1 MKYYLII
8 GYQLLEK
15 YREFPTVRVHING
28 QLVDE
33 FLCDNEQTT
42 EVSIQTKHIVNSHG
56 TCFNKTWDST
66 ETSKFMTPAKY
77 KMIELDATSWPDKG
91 ELTIEVSDNNSNY
104 NNGFMTL
111 RSIVWITPVILI
123 RKDIH
128 DNISILHRIMK
139 KLRQELIRSGHYW
152 YVPNRTET
160 RATWPG
166 ISPYPTKLIH
176 RESFEENL
184 HRGGEFTLHFEIRKK
199 HKTHLLV
206 GDSRPVKGYF
216 RVDLFFLA
224 WYQHHTKKCFNLTDE
239 ATYDIDTG
247 QRTVG
252 NVLGK
257 NK

>member
-15 YREFPTVRVHING
+15 YRKFPIVRVRLNG

-33 FLCDNEQTT
+33 FLCDNEQTK
-42 EVSIQTKHIVNSHG
+42 EISVQRRFSKNMSG
-56 TCFNKTWDST
+56 TCHNWKWDST

-128 DNISILHRIMK
+128 DNISILYRIMK
-139 KLRQELIRSGHYW
+139 KLRQELSRSGYKW
-152 YVPNRTET
+152 DGPNGLET

-166 ISPYPTKLIH
+166 ISPYSTREIDT
-176 RESFEENL
+176 ESFQEL
-184 HRGGEFTLHFEIRKK
+184 HSGGEFTLHFEIRKK
-199 HKTHLLV
+199 HKTHILV
-206 GDSRPVKGYF
+206 VDSRPVKGYF
-216 RVDLFFLA
+216 RVDRFFLA
-224 WYQHHTKKCFNLTDE
+224 WYEHHTKKCFNLTE
-239 ATYDIDTG
+239 RITHCVDTG
-247 QRTVG
+247 QYVDTG
-252 NVLGK
+252 QHS
-257 NK
+257 

>member
-1 MKYYLII
+1 
-8 GYQLLEK
+8 
-15 YREFPTVRVHING
+15 
-28 QLVDE
+28 
-33 FLCDNEQTT
+33 
-42 EVSIQTKHIVNSHG
+42 
-56 TCFNKTWDST
+56 
-66 ETSKFMTPAKY
+66 
-77 KMIELDATSWPDKG
+77 MIELDATSWPDKG
-91 ELTIEVSDNNSNY
+91 ELTIEVSNNNSNY

-128 DNISILHRIMK
+128 DNISILHRIIK
-139 KLRQELIRSGHYW
+139 KLRQELSRSEYI
-152 YVPNRTET
+152 VRNPRT
-160 RATWPG
+160 RVTWPG
-166 ISPYPTKLIH
+166 ISPYPTKLID

-206 GDSRPVKGYF
+206 GDSRPVNGYF
-216 RVDLFFLA
+216 CVDLFFLA

>member
-15 YREFPTVRVHING
+15 YREFPTVRVRLNG

-42 EVSIQTKHIVNSHG
+42 EISVQRRFSKNMSG
-56 TCFNKTWDST
+56 TCFNKTWDSI

-91 ELTIEVSDNNSNY
+91 ELTIEVSNNNSNY

-128 DNISILHRIMK
+128 DNISILYRIMK
-139 KLRQELIRSGHYW
+139 KLRQELSRSGYKW
-152 YVPNRTET
+152 DGPNGLET

-166 ISPYPTKLIH
+166 ISPYSTREID
-176 RESFEENL
+176 RESFEEL
-184 HRGGEFTLHFEIRKK
+184 HGGGEFTLHFEIRKK
-199 HKTHLLV
+199 HKTYILV
-206 GDSRPVKGYF
+206 VDSRPVKGYF
-216 RVDLFFLA
+216 CVDQFFLA
-224 WYQHHTKKCFNLTDE
+224 WYEHHTKKCFNLTE
-239 ATYDIDTG
+239 RITHCVDTG
-247 QRTVG
+247 QYVDTG
-252 NVLGK
+252 QHS
-257 NK
+257 

>member
-15 YREFPTVRVHING
+15 YKQLPTVRVCLNG

-42 EVSIQTKHIVNSHG
+42 EILVQSRFSKNMSG
-56 TCFNKTWDST
+56 TCHNWKWDSV
-66 ETSKFMTPAKY
+66 ETSRYMTPAKY

-111 RSIVWITPVILI
+111 RSVVWITPVILI
-123 RKDIH
+123 RKDLH
-128 DNISILHRIMK
+128 DNISVLYRIMK
-139 KLRQELIRSGHYW
+139 KLRQELTRSGYDW
-152 YVPNRTET
+152 PGPNGLET

-166 ISPYPTKLIH
+166 ISPYSTREID
-176 RESFEENL
+176 RESFEEL
-184 HRGGEFTLHFEIRKK
+184 HGGGDFTLHFEIRKK
-199 HKTHLLV
+199 HKTHILV
-206 GDSRPVKGYF
+206 VDSRPVKGYF
-216 RVDLFFLA
+216 RVDRFFLA
-224 WYQHHTKKCFNLTDE
+224 WYEHHTKRSFNLTE
-239 ATYDIDTG
+239 KITHNVDTG
-247 QRTVG
+247 QRTKSK
-252 NVLGK
+252 VLGK

>member
-56 TCFNKTWDST
+56 TCFNKTWDSI

-128 DNISILHRIMK
+128 DNISILYRIMK
-139 KLRQELIRSGHYW
+139 KLRQELSRSGYKW
-152 YVPNRTET
+152 DGPNGLET

-166 ISPYPTKLIH
+166 ISPYSTREID
-176 RESFEENL
+176 RESFEEL
-184 HRGGEFTLHFEIRKK
+184 HGGGEFTLHFEIRKK
-199 HKTHLLV
+199 HKTYILV
-206 GDSRPVKGYF
+206 VDSRPVKGYF
-216 RVDLFFLA
+216 CVDQFFLA
-224 WYQHHTKKCFNLTDE
+224 WYEHHTKKCFNLTE
-239 ATYDIDTG
+239 RITHCVDTG
-247 QRTVG
+247 QYVDTG
-252 NVLGK
+252 QHS
-257 NK
+257 

>member
-15 YREFPTVRVHING
+15 YREFPTLRVHING

-33 FLCDNEQTT
+33 FLCDNEQTK
-42 EVSIQTKHIVNSHG
+42 EISVQRRFSKNMSG
-56 TCFNKTWDST
+56 TCHNWKWDST

-91 ELTIEVSDNNSNY
+91 ELTIEVSNNNSNY

-139 KLRQELIRSGHYW
+139 KIRQMRTKEKSGNFYEQ
-152 YVPNRTET
+152 TET
-160 RATWPG
+160 NTKNCFKVSFTAVE
-166 ISPYPTKLIH
+166 ISICILKSGRNTRHI
-176 RESFEENL
+176 
-184 HRGGEFTLHFEIRKK
+184 
-199 HKTHLLV
+199 
-206 GDSRPVKGYF
+206 
-216 RVDLFFLA
+216 
-224 WYQHHTKKCFNLTDE
+224 C
-239 ATYDIDTG
+239 
-247 QRTVG
+247 
-252 NVLGK
+252 
-257 NK
+257 

>member
-42 EVSIQTKHIVNSHG
+42 EVSIQTKHIINRHG

-152 YVPNRTET
+152 HVPNRTET

-166 ISPYPTKLIH
+166 ISPYSLREIDT
-176 RESFEENL
+176 ESFQEL
-184 HRGGEFTLHFEIRKK
+184 HGGGEFTLHFEIRKK
-199 HKTHLLV
+199 HKTHILV
-206 GDSRPVKGYF
+206 DRGTHTKGYF
-216 RVDLFFLA
+216 QIDLFFLA
-224 WYQHHTKKCFNLTDE
+224 WYEHHSKNYLDFIIENNVDLD
-239 ATYDIDTG
+239 G
-247 QRTVG
+247 QV
-252 NVLGK
+252 
-257 NK
+257 

>member
-15 YREFPTVRVHING
+15 YREFPTLRVHING

-33 FLCDNEQTT
+33 FLCDNEQTK
-42 EVSIQTKHIVNSHG
+42 EISVQRRFSKNMSG
-56 TCFNKTWDST
+56 TCHNWKWDST

-91 ELTIEVSDNNSNY
+91 ELTIEVSNNNSNY

-139 KLRQELIRSGHYW
+139 KIRQMGKKEKSGKFF
-152 YVPNRTET
+152 EQS

-166 ISPYPTKLIH
+166 ISTYQDGKLLFQS
-176 RESFEENL
+176 EL
-184 HRGGEFTLHFEIRKK
+184 HRGGNFNLHFEIRKK
-199 HKTHLLV
+199 HKTYMLV
-206 GDSRPVKGYF
+206 DRGTHTKGYF
-216 RVDLFFLA
+216 QIDLFFLA
-224 WYQHHTKKCFNLTDE
+224 WYEHHSKNYLDFIIENNVDLD
-239 ATYDIDTG
+239 G
-247 QRTVG
+247 QV
-252 NVLGK
+252 
-257 NK
+257 

>member
-15 YREFPTVRVHING
+15 YRKFPIVRVRLNG

-42 EVSIQTKHIVNSHG
+42 EVSIQTKHIVNSHR

-123 RKDIH
+123 RKDMH

-139 KLRQELIRSGHYW
+139 KLRQELSRSGYI
-152 YVPNRTET
+152 VRNPKT
-160 RATWPG
+160 RVTWPG
-166 ISPYPTKLIH
+166 ISPYPTKLID
-176 RESFEENL
+176 RESFEEL
-184 HRGGEFTLHFEIRKK
+184 HGGGEFTLHFEIRKK

-206 GDSRPVKGYF
+206 GDSRPVNGYF
-216 RVDLFFLA
+216 CVDLFFLA

-239 ATYDIDTG
+239 ANYDIDTG

>member
-15 YREFPTVRVHING
+15 YRKFPIVRVRLNG

-42 EVSIQTKHIVNSHG
+42 EISVQRRFSKNMSG
-56 TCFNKTWDST
+56 TCHNWKWDST

-128 DNISILHRIMK
+128 DNISILYRIMK
-139 KLRQELIRSGHYW
+139 KLRQELSRSGYKW
-152 YVPNRTET
+152 DGPNGLET

-166 ISPYPTKLIH
+166 ISPYSTREID
-176 RESFEENL
+176 RESFEEL
-184 HRGGEFTLHFEIRKK
+184 HGGGEFTLHFEIRKK
-199 HKTHLLV
+199 HKTYILV
-206 GDSRPVKGYF
+206 VDSRPVKGYF
-216 RVDLFFLA
+216 CVDQFFLA
-224 WYQHHTKKCFNLTDE
+224 WYEHHTKKCFNLTE
-239 ATYDIDTG
+239 RITHCVDTG
-247 QRTVG
+247 QYVDTG
-252 NVLGK
+252 QHS
-257 NK
+257 

>member
-15 YREFPTVRVHING
+15 YREFPTLRVHING

-42 EVSIQTKHIVNSHG
+42 EVSIQTKHIINRHG

-91 ELTIEVSDNNSNY
+91 ELTIEVSNNNSNY

-128 DNISILHRIMK
+128 DNISILYRIMK
-139 KLRQELIRSGHYW
+139 KLRQELSRSGYKW
-152 YVPNRTET
+152 DGPNGLET

-166 ISPYPTKLIH
+166 ISPYSTREID
-176 RESFEENL
+176 RESFEEL
-184 HRGGEFTLHFEIRKK
+184 HGGGEFTLHFEIRKK
-199 HKTHLLV
+199 HKTYILV
-206 GDSRPVKGYF
+206 VDSRPVKGYF
-216 RVDLFFLA
+216 CVDQFFLA
-224 WYQHHTKKCFNLTDE
+224 WYEHHTKKCFNLTE
-239 ATYDIDTG
+239 RITHCVDTG
-247 QRTVG
+247 QYVDTG
-252 NVLGK
+252 QHS
-257 NK
+257 

>member
-15 YREFPTVRVHING
+15 YRKFPTVRVRLNG

-42 EVSIQTKHIVNSHG
+42 EISVQRRFSKNMSG
-56 TCFNKTWDST
+56 TCFNKTWDSI

-128 DNISILHRIMK
+128 DNISILYRIMK
-139 KLRQELIRSGHYW
+139 KLRQELSRSGYKW
-152 YVPNRTET
+152 DGPNGLET

-166 ISPYPTKLIH
+166 ISPYSTREID
-176 RESFEENL
+176 RESFEEL
-184 HRGGEFTLHFEIRKK
+184 HGGGEFTLHFEIRKK
-199 HKTHLLV
+199 HKTYILV
-206 GDSRPVKGYF
+206 VDSRPVKGYF
-216 RVDLFFLA
+216 CVDQFFLA
-224 WYQHHTKKCFNLTDE
+224 WYEHHTKKCFNLTE
-239 ATYDIDTG
+239 RITHCVDTG
-247 QRTVG
+247 QYVDTG
-252 NVLGK
+252 QHS
-257 NK
+257 

>member
-15 YREFPTVRVHING
+15 YKQLPTVRVCLNG

-42 EVSIQTKHIVNSHG
+42 EILVQSRFSKNMSG
-56 TCFNKTWDST
+56 TCHNWKWDSV
-66 ETSKFMTPAKY
+66 ETSRYMTPAKY

-111 RSIVWITPVILI
+111 RSVVWITPVILI
-123 RKDIH
+123 RKDLH
-128 DNISILHRIMK
+128 DNISVLYRIMK
-139 KLRQELIRSGHYW
+139 KLRQELTRSGYDW
-152 YVPNRTET
+152 PGPNGLET

-166 ISPYPTKLIH
+166 ISPYSTREID
-176 RESFEENL
+176 RESFEEL
-184 HRGGEFTLHFEIRKK
+184 HRGGDFTLHFEIRKK
-199 HKTHLLV
+199 HKTHILV
-206 GDSRPVKGYF
+206 VDSRPVKGYF
-216 RVDLFFLA
+216 RVDRFFLA
-224 WYQHHTKKCFNLTDE
+224 WYEHHTKRSFNLTE
-239 ATYDIDTG
+239 KITHNVDTG
-247 QRTVG
+247 QRTKSKVP
-252 NVLGK
+252 GK

>member
-8 GYQLLEK
+8 GYQLVEK
-15 YREFPTVRVHING
+15 HKEFPTVRVHING

-33 FLCDNEQTT
+33 FLCDNEQTI
-42 EVSIQTKHIVNSHG
+42 EVSIQTKHIIHSHG
-56 TCFNKTWDST
+56 TCYNKTWDST

-91 ELTIEVSDNNSNY
+91 ELTIEVSNNNSNY

-139 KLRQELIRSGHYW
+139 KLRQELIRSWYW
-152 YVPNRTET
+152 LPRNPRTQV
-160 RATWPG
+160 TWPG
-166 ISPYPTKLIH
+166 ISPYPTKLIYK
-176 RESFEENL
+176 ESFEENL

-224 WYQHHTKKCFNLTDE
+224 WYEHHTKKCFNLTDE
-239 ATYDIDTG
+239 STHNVDTG
-247 QRTVG
+247 QRTKS

>member
-15 YREFPTVRVHING
+15 YREFPTVRVRLNG

-42 EVSIQTKHIVNSHG
+42 EISVQAKYSSNYYG
-56 TCFNKTWDST
+56 TCHNRKWDSI
-66 ETSKFMTPAKY
+66 ETSRYMTPAKY

-91 ELTIEVSDNNSNY
+91 ELTIEVSNNNSNY

-139 KLRQELIRSGHYW
+139 KIRQMRTKEKSG
-152 YVPNRTET
+152 NFFEQS

-166 ISPYPTKLIH
+166 ISTYQDRSVYKDRDTRILNGKLLFQS
-176 RESFEENL
+176 EL
-184 HRGGEFTLHFEIRKK
+184 HRGGNFNLHFEIRKK
-199 HKTHLLV
+199 HKTYMLV
-206 GDSRPVKGYF
+206 DRGTHTKGYF
-216 RVDLFFLA
+216 QIDLFFLA
-224 WYQHHTKKCFNLTDE
+224 WYEHHSKNYLDFIIENNVDLD
-239 ATYDIDTG
+239 G
-247 QRTVG
+247 QV
-252 NVLGK
+252 
-257 NK
+257 

>member
-15 YREFPTVRVHING
+15 YREFPTLRVHING

-33 FLCDNEQTT
+33 FLCDNEQTK
-42 EVSIQTKHIVNSHG
+42 EISVQRRFSKNMSG
-56 TCFNKTWDST
+56 TCHNWNWDST

-128 DNISILHRIMK
+128 DNISILYRIMK
-139 KLRQELIRSGHYW
+139 KLRQELSRSGYKW
-152 YVPNRTET
+152 DGPNGLET

-166 ISPYPTKLIH
+166 ISPYSTREID
-176 RESFEENL
+176 RESFEEL
-184 HRGGEFTLHFEIRKK
+184 HGGGEFTLHFEIRKK
-199 HKTHLLV
+199 HKTYILV
-206 GDSRPVKGYF
+206 VDSRPVKGYF
-216 RVDLFFLA
+216 CVDQFFLA
-224 WYQHHTKKCFNLTDE
+224 WYEHHTKKCFNLTE
-239 ATYDIDTG
+239 RITHCVDTG
-247 QRTVG
+247 QYVDTG
-252 NVLGK
+252 QHS
-257 NK
+257 

>member
-15 YREFPTVRVHING
+15 YRKFPIVRVRLNG

-42 EVSIQTKHIVNSHG
+42 EISVQRRFSKNMSG
-56 TCFNKTWDST
+56 TCFNKTWDSI

-91 ELTIEVSDNNSNY
+91 ELTIEVSNNNSNY
-104 NNGFMTL
+104 TNGFMTL

-128 DNISILHRIMK
+128 DNISILYRIMK
-139 KLRQELIRSGHYW
+139 KLRQELSRSGYKW
-152 YVPNRTET
+152 DGPNGLET

-166 ISPYPTKLIH
+166 ISPYSTREIDT
-176 RESFEENL
+176 ESFQEL
-184 HRGGEFTLHFEIRKK
+184 HSGGEFTLHFEIRKK
-199 HKTHLLV
+199 HKTHILV
-206 GDSRPVKGYF
+206 VDSRPVKGYF
-216 RVDLFFLA
+216 CVDQFFLA
-224 WYQHHTKKCFNLTDE
+224 WYEHHTKKCFNLTE
-239 ATYDIDTG
+239 RITHCVDTG
-247 QRTVG
+247 QYVDTG
-252 NVLGK
+252 QHS
-257 NK
+257 

>member
-15 YREFPTVRVHING
+15 YKQLPTVRVRLNG

-42 EVSIQTKHIVNSHG
+42 EILVQSRFSKNMSG
-56 TCFNKTWDST
+56 TCHNWKWDSV
-66 ETSKFMTPAKY
+66 ETSRYMTPAKY

-123 RKDIH
+123 RKDLH
-128 DNISILHRIMK
+128 DNISVLYRIMK
-139 KLRQELIRSGHYW
+139 KLRQELTRSGYDW
-152 YVPNRTET
+152 PGPNGLET

-166 ISPYPTKLIH
+166 ISPYSTREID
-176 RESFEENL
+176 RESFEEL
-184 HRGGEFTLHFEIRKK
+184 HGGGDFTLHFEIRKK
-199 HKTHLLV
+199 HKTHILV
-206 GDSRPVKGYF
+206 VDSRPVKGYF
-216 RVDLFFLA
+216 RVDRFFLA
-224 WYQHHTKKCFNLTDE
+224 WYEHHTKRSFNLTE
-239 ATYDIDTG
+239 KITHNVDTG
-247 QRTVG
+247 QRTKSK
-252 NVLGK
+252 VLGK

>member
-15 YREFPTVRVHING
+15 YRKFPTVRVRLNG

-42 EVSIQTKHIVNSHG
+42 EISVQRRFSKNMSG
-56 TCFNKTWDST
+56 TCHNWKWDST

-91 ELTIEVSDNNSNY
+91 ELTIEVSNNNSNY

-128 DNISILHRIMK
+128 DNINNTLV
-139 KLRQELIRSGHYW
+139 LEL
-152 YVPNRTET
+152 V
-160 RATWPG
+160 
-166 ISPYPTKLIH
+166 L
-176 RESFEENL
+176 
-184 HRGGEFTLHFEIRKK
+184 
-199 HKTHLLV
+199 LLV
-206 GDSRPVKGYF
+206 LSASASASTSIRIRNGIHINHARIITS
-216 RVDLFFLA
+216 
-224 WYQHHTKKCFNLTDE
+224 T
-239 ATYDIDTG
+239 
-247 QRTVG
+247 
-252 NVLGK
+252 
-257 NK
+257 

>member
-15 YREFPTVRVHING
+15 YRKFPTVRVRLNG

-42 EVSIQTKHIVNSHG
+42 EISVQRRFSKNMSG
-56 TCFNKTWDST
+56 TCFNKTWDSI

-91 ELTIEVSDNNSNY
+91 ELTIEVSNNNSNY

-128 DNISILHRIMK
+128 DNISILYRIMK
-139 KLRQELIRSGHYW
+139 KLRQELSRSGYKW
-152 YVPNRTET
+152 DGPNGLET

-166 ISPYPTKLIH
+166 ISPYSTREID
-176 RESFEENL
+176 RESFEEL
-184 HRGGEFTLHFEIRKK
+184 HGGGEFTLHFEIRKK
-199 HKTHLLV
+199 HKTYILV
-206 GDSRPVKGYF
+206 VDSRPVKGYF
-216 RVDLFFLA
+216 CVDQFFLA
-224 WYQHHTKKCFNLTDE
+224 WYEHHTKKCFNLTE
-239 ATYDIDTG
+239 RITHCVDTG
-247 QRTVG
+247 QYVDTG
-252 NVLGK
+252 QHS
-257 NK
+257 

>member
-15 YREFPTVRVHING
+15 YREFPTVRVRLNG

-42 EVSIQTKHIVNSHG
+42 EISVQAKYSSNYYG
-56 TCFNKTWDST
+56 TCHNRKWDSI
-66 ETSKFMTPAKY
+66 ETSRYMTPAKY

-91 ELTIEVSDNNSNY
+91 ELTIEVSNNNSNY

-128 DNISILHRIMK
+128 DNISMLHRIMK
-139 KLRQELIRSGHYW
+139 KLRQELSRSEYI
-152 YVPNRTET
+152 VRNPRT
-160 RATWPG
+160 RVTWPG
-166 ISPYPTKLIH
+166 ISPYPTKLID

-206 GDSRPVKGYF
+206 GDSRPVNGYF
-216 RVDLFFLA
+216 CVDLFFLA

-239 ATYDIDTG
+239 ANYDINTG

>member
-15 YREFPTVRVHING
+15 YKQLPTVRVRLNG

-42 EVSIQTKHIVNSHG
+42 EILVQSRFSKNMSG
-56 TCFNKTWDST
+56 TCHNWKWDSV
-66 ETSKFMTPAKY
+66 ETSRYMTPAKY

-111 RSIVWITPVILI
+111 RSVVWITPVILI
-123 RKDIH
+123 RKDLH
-128 DNISILHRIMK
+128 DNISVLYRIMK
-139 KLRQELIRSGHYW
+139 KLRQELTRSGYDW
-152 YVPNRTET
+152 PGPNGLET

-166 ISPYPTKLIH
+166 ISPYSTREID
-176 RESFEENL
+176 RESFEEL
-184 HRGGEFTLHFEIRKK
+184 HGGGDFTLHFEIRKK
-199 HKTHLLV
+199 HKTHILV
-206 GDSRPVKGYF
+206 VDSRPVKGYF
-216 RVDLFFLA
+216 RVDRFFLA
-224 WYQHHTKKCFNLTDE
+224 WYEHHTKRSFNLTE
-239 ATYDIDTG
+239 KITHNVDTG
-247 QRTVG
+247 QRTKSK
-252 NVLGK
+252 VLGK

>member
-8 GYQLLEK
+8 GYQILEK
-15 YREFPTVRVHING
+15 YREFPTLRVHING

-33 FLCDNEQTT
+33 FLCDNEQTK
-42 EVSIQTKHIVNSHG
+42 EISVQRRFSKNMSG
-56 TCFNKTWDST
+56 TCHNWKWDST

-91 ELTIEVSDNNSNY
+91 ELTIEVSNNNSNY
-104 NNGFMTL
+104 TNGFMTL

-128 DNISILHRIMK
+128 DNISILYRIIK
-139 KLRQELIRSGHYW
+139 KLRQEEHRRGYELRQNGL
-152 YVPNRTET
+152 ET

-166 ISPYPTKLIH
+166 ISPYSTREIDT
-176 RESFEENL
+176 ESFQEL
-184 HRGGEFTLHFEIRKK
+184 HSGGEFTLHFEIRKK
-199 HKTHLLV
+199 HKTHILV
-206 GDSRPVKGYF
+206 VDSRPVKGYF
-216 RVDLFFLA
+216 RVDRFFLA
-224 WYQHHTKKCFNLTDE
+224 WYEHHTKKCFNLTE
-239 ATYDIDTG
+239 SITYNIDTG

>member
-8 GYQLLEK
+8 GYQLVEK
-15 YREFPTVRVHING
+15 HKEFPTVRVHING

-128 DNISILHRIMK
+128 DNISILYRIMK
-139 KLRQELIRSGHYW
+139 KLRQELSRSGYKW
-152 YVPNRTET
+152 DGPNGLET

-166 ISPYPTKLIH
+166 ISPYSTREID
-176 RESFEENL
+176 RESFEEL
-184 HRGGEFTLHFEIRKK
+184 HGGGEFTLHFEIRKK
-199 HKTHLLV
+199 HKTYILV
-206 GDSRPVKGYF
+206 VDSRPVKGYF
-216 RVDLFFLA
+216 CVDQFFLA
-224 WYQHHTKKCFNLTDE
+224 WYEHHTKKCFNLTE
-239 ATYDIDTG
+239 RITHCVDTG
-247 QRTVG
+247 QYVDTG
-252 NVLGK
+252 QHS
-257 NK
+257 

>member
-15 YREFPTVRVHING
+15 YREFPTLRVHING

-42 EVSIQTKHIVNSHG
+42 EVSIQTKHIINRHG

-91 ELTIEVSDNNSNY
+91 ELTIEVSNNNSNY

-128 DNISILHRIMK
+128 DNISMLHRIMK
-139 KLRQELIRSGHYW
+139 KLRQELSRSEYI
-152 YVPNRTET
+152 VRNPRT
-160 RATWPG
+160 RVTWPG
-166 ISPYPTKLIH
+166 ISPYPTKLID

-206 GDSRPVKGYF
+206 GDSRPVNGYF
-216 RVDLFFLA
+216 CVDLFFLA

-239 ATYDIDTG
+239 ANYDINTG

>member
-42 EVSIQTKHIVNSHG
+42 EISVQRRFSKNMSG
-56 TCFNKTWDST
+56 TCFNKTWDSI

-91 ELTIEVSDNNSNY
+91 ELTIEVSNNNSNY

-128 DNISILHRIMK
+128 DNISILYRIMK
-139 KLRQELIRSGHYW
+139 KLRQELSRSGYKW
-152 YVPNRTET
+152 DGPNGLET

-166 ISPYPTKLIH
+166 ISPYSTREID
-176 RESFEENL
+176 RESFEEL
-184 HRGGEFTLHFEIRKK
+184 HGGGEFTLHFEIRKK
-199 HKTHLLV
+199 HKTHILV
-206 GDSRPVKGYF
+206 VDSRPVKGYF
-216 RVDLFFLA
+216 RVDRFFLA
-224 WYQHHTKKCFNLTDE
+224 WYEHHTKKCFNLTE
-239 ATYDIDTG
+239 SITYNIDTG

>member
-15 YREFPTVRVHING
+15 YRKFPIVRVRLNG

-42 EVSIQTKHIVNSHG
+42 EISVQRRFSKNMSG
-56 TCFNKTWDST
+56 TCFNKTWDSI

-91 ELTIEVSDNNSNY
+91 ELTIEVSNNNSNY

-128 DNISILHRIMK
+128 DNISILYRIMK
-139 KLRQELIRSGHYW
+139 KLRQELSRSGYKW
-152 YVPNRTET
+152 DGPNGLET

-166 ISPYPTKLIH
+166 ISPYSTREID
-176 RESFEENL
+176 RESFEEL
-184 HRGGEFTLHFEIRKK
+184 HGGGEFTLHFEIRKK
-199 HKTHLLV
+199 HKTYILV
-206 GDSRPVKGYF
+206 VDSRPVKGYF
-216 RVDLFFLA
+216 CVDQFFLA
-224 WYQHHTKKCFNLTDE
+224 WYEHHTKKCFNLTE
-239 ATYDIDTG
+239 RITHCVDTG
-247 QRTVG
+247 QYVDTG
-252 NVLGK
+252 QHS
-257 NK
+257 

>member
-15 YREFPTVRVHING
+15 YRKFPTVRVRLNG

-42 EVSIQTKHIVNSHG
+42 EISVQRRFSKNMSG
-56 TCFNKTWDST
+56 TCFNKTWDSI

-91 ELTIEVSDNNSNY
+91 ELTIEVSNNNSNY

-128 DNISILHRIMK
+128 DNISILYRIMK
-139 KLRQELIRSGHYW
+139 KLRQELSRSGYKW
-152 YVPNRTET
+152 DGPNGLET

-166 ISPYPTKLIH
+166 ISPYSTREID
-176 RESFEENL
+176 RESFEEL
-184 HRGGEFTLHFEIRKK
+184 HGGGEFTLHFEIRKK
-199 HKTHLLV
+199 HKTYILV
-206 GDSRPVKGYF
+206 VDSRPVKGYF
-216 RVDLFFLA
+216 RVDRFFLA
-224 WYQHHTKKCFNLTDE
+224 WYEHHTKKCFNLTE
-239 ATYDIDTG
+239 RITHCVDTG
-247 QRTVG
+247 QYVDTG
-252 NVLGK
+252 QHS
-257 NK
+257 